1 MHVLVFNLFCWL
13 EEQIVNLSGRLF
25 SSTETLAKEAGLVV
39 NSEDSLKENTEM
51 LSANVS
57 ATFMSTTH
65 FNKYIFALRR
75 LL

>member
-13 EEQIVNLSGRLF
+13 EEQIVNLSGKLF

-51 LSANVS
+51 LSAIVS

-65 FNKYIFALRR
+65 FKKYILAKK
-75 LL
+75 

>member
-51 LSANVS
+51 LSANHKIFVMLVS
-57 ATFMSTTH
+57 WWVQ
-65 FNKYIFALRR
+65 
-75 LL
+75 